1 MAQNQLKSIFSL
13 KISQDTVFQLSV
25 LTNNLPSIFGVLQVK
40 VEPKTKESRGRINT
54 PRFLFFFLS
63 FPQGFKP

>member
-25 LTNNLPSIFGVLQVK
+25 LTSNLPSIFGVLQVK
-40 VEPKTKESRGRINT
+40 VEPKTKVTRKNKHSQI
-54 PRFLFFFLS
+54 FVFLS
-63 FPQGFKP
+63 FISPRF